1 MHITKGQTNNKLI
14 HRFMNSKAILIRMLV
29 VCYILTQPLL
39 GFAQNPGTSA
49 TSVTQNISL
58 KIDGSALLAVYNTNA
73 NAGTSTAVSMSLTG
87 ASEAGAGIMTETTN
101 SDTRLRISSLV
112 ENGKSRNVTASITPN
127 LNNTGTEFFVAF
139 TKPSNFQPA
148 VANGGT
154 CSSEVNLT
162 DGTTKTVVTGI
173 TTCWSGTG
181 TTDGYTVTYRYA
193 KADAATY
200 LISKNIIITYTI
212 SAEI

>member
-1 MHITKGQTNNKLI
+1 
-14 HRFMNSKAILIRMLV
+14 MLV
-29 VCYILTQPLL
+29 VCLIITQPLL
-39 GFAQNPGTSA
+39 MIAQNPGTSA
-49 TSVTQNISL
+49 SSVTQNISL

-127 LNNTGTEFFVAF
+127 LNNTGTEFFVTF

-162 DGTTKTVVTGI
+162 DGTSKTLVSGI

-193 KADAATY
+193 KAADATY